1 MLTAVYQR
9 FRWAQ
14 CQLDALES
22 CVDLPMLRRTL
33 KQLPEDLDETYA
45 RILRGIKPELRTR
58 AVTILRWLLFSARPL
73 RIEEVVDVVAVK
85 SNPEFQFDPENR
97 LPEPRDIIEI
107 CSSLVTTVTAVHDIA
122 GVGDIEVEELTLAHF
137 SVKEYLISDRVY
149 NEIEDF
155 DFQEMPSNKEITEI
169 CLEYLFYLVK
179 PEAFTTERLNEFP
192 LARYSARFWMQHA
205 RAIDN
210 EEMVLLQKVLKLL
223 SSQEDFYFNWCRLY
237 DTDFPWKDPVGE
249 IDYVPTNRTPL
260 YHASSEGIYWLVKEL
275 IENGADINAKG
286 GEYGHALQAAAYS
299 GHLDI
304 VTLLLKKGA
313 DINAEGGI
321 YGHAFQAAAYSG
333 HLDIVTHLLE
343 KGANI
348 NANSG
353 YYGHALQ
360 AAAYIGHLHIVT
372 HLLEKGA
379 NINAKGGIYGHALQ
393 AAAYSGHLD
402 IFILLLETGANINT
416 KGGYYGHALQAA
428 AVSGHLDIVTLLLE
442 KGANINAEG
451 GIYGHTLQAAACFGH
466 LDIVKLLLEKG
477 ANINAKG
484 GIYGHALQAAAYS
497 GHLDIVTLLLKK
509 GADINAKGGEYGHAL
524 QAAAYSGHLD
534 IITYLL
540 EKGADI
546 NAEGGEYGHVLQAAL
561 AGEDLDIIAL
571 LLENGADINTQ
582 GGDFYNKARQAALED
597 GRQDIVTLLLEYK
610 Q

>member
-1 MLTAVYQR
+1 MLTVVYQR

-107 CSSLVTTVTAVHDIA
+107 CSSLVTTVSAVQYIA
-122 GVGDIEVEELTLAHF
+122 GVGEVEVEELTLAHF

-169 CLEYLFYLVK
+169 CLEYLFYFVK

-210 EEMVLLQKVLKLL
+210 EEMVLLQKALKLL

-237 DTDFPWKDPVGE
+237 DTDFPWRDPVGE

-275 IENGADINAKG
+275 IE
-286 GEYGHALQAAAYS
+286 
-299 GHLDI
+299 
-304 VTLLLKKGA
+304 KGA
-313 DINAEGGI
+313 DINAEGG
-321 YGHAFQAAAYSG
+321 H
-333 HLDIVTHLLE
+333 
-343 KGANI
+343 
-348 NANSG
+348 
-353 YYGHALQ
+353 YGHALQ
-360 AAAYIGHLHIVT
+360 AAA
-372 HLLEKGA
+372 A
-379 NINAKGGIYGHALQ
+379 
-393 AAAYSGHLD
+393 
-402 IFILLLETGANINT
+402 F
-416 KGGYYGHALQAA
+416 
-428 AVSGHLDIVTLLLE
+428 GHLDIVTL
-442 KGANINAEG
+442 
-451 GIYGHTLQAAACFGH
+451 
-466 LDIVKLLLEKG
+466 
-477 ANINAKG
+477 
-484 GIYGHALQAAAYS
+484 
-497 GHLDIVTLLLKK
+497 
-509 GADINAKGGEYGHAL
+509 
-524 QAAAYSGHLD
+524 
-534 IITYLL
+534 LL

-546 NAEGGEYGHVLQAAL
+546 NAEGGEYGNSLQAAACFGYLDIITLLFEKRADINAEGGEYGNALQAAACFGHLNIVTLLLEKGADINAEGGKYGHVLQAAL
-561 AGEDLDIIAL
+561 SGEHSETFRL

-582 GGDFYNKARQAALED
+582 AGNIFNKARKD
-597 GRQDIVTLLLEYK
+597 PFPLL
-610 Q
+610 QN